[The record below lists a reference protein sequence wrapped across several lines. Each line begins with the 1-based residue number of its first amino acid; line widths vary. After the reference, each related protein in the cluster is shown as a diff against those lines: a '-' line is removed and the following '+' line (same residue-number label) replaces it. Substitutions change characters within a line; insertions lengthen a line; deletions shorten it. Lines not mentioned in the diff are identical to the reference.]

1 MREQGRF
8 FNSRM
13 GVGGGVY
20 GITVTYARNAN
31 WEAELKLSMVHLE
44 LASCTRWAVIQ
55 LANAHGLQIT
65 DLEVLVAGRFS
76 DEELVASRAKW
87 EAQVQAQIS
96 SRRPNR
102 NDQCPC
108 LSGKKFKICHGQR

>member
-8 FNSRM
+8 FNIRM

-20 GITVTYARNAN
+20 GVTATYARNAN
-31 WEAELKLSMVHLE
+31 WQAELKLSMVHLE
-44 LASCTRWAVIQ
+44 LSGCSRWAVIQ
-55 LANAHGLQIT
+55 LANAPGIQIT
-65 DLEVLVAGRFS
+65 DLDVLMPGRFS
-76 DEELVASRAKW
+76 DEELIPSRAKW
-87 EAQVQAQIS
+87 EAQVQAQIT

-102 NDQCPC
+102 NDRCPC